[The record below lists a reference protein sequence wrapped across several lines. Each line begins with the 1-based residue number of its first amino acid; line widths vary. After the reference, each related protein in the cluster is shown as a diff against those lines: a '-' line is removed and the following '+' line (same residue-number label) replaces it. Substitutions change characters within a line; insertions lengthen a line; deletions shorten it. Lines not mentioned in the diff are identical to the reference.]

1 MISTF
6 KIYIDC
12 TLASIIKREF
22 IFIKYIKKVQQMD
35 YPDNGLKSTRLTG
48 PGQDIGRQAG
58 TNCIIRLDQLIWIN
72 K

>member
-1 MISTF
+1 MLGFSL
-6 KIYIDC
+6 DE
-12 TLASIIKREF
+12 REF

-35 YPDNGLKSTRLTG
+35 YPDNGLKSKMLAG

>member
-1 MISTF
+1 MNDDKT
-6 KIYIDC
+6 KR
-12 TLASIIKREF
+12 REF

-35 YPDNGLKSTRLTG
+35 YPDNGLKSTRLAG

-58 TNCIIRLDQLIWIN
+58 TNCIIRLDKLIWIN